1 MSTTWKTISVRVERP
16 PEVSLA
22 EFFADMRSWLDHNCI
37 ILADFRGVTLADRNG
52 VFDAV
57 FDNPRDARLFE
68 RRFAPRPTGSVPA
81 RIAARPSIVATAS
94 SIDQSRV
101 SVSAAIAGFARTML
115 WMMRT
120 KLAERA

>member
-1 MSTTWKTISVRVERP
+1 MATTWKTISVRIERP

-37 ILADFRGVTLADRNG
+37 ILADFRGVTLANRNG
-52 VFDAV
+52 VFDAL
-57 FDNPRDARLFE
+57 FDNPRDALLFG
-68 RRFAPRPTGSVPA
+68 RRFAPRLTGSAPA
-81 RIAARPSIVATAS
+81 HIAARASSVATAS

-101 SVSAAIAGFARTML
+101 FVPAAIAGFVRVLL

-120 KLAERA
+120 KLAQRA

>member
-1 MSTTWKTISVRVERP
+1 MATTWKTVSVRVERP

-22 EFFADMRSWLDHNCI
+22 EYFADMRSWLDHNCI

-52 VFDAV
+52 VFDAL
-57 FDNPRDARLFE
+57 FDNPRDALLFG
-68 RRFAPRPTGSVPA
+68 RRFAPRLLSSVPA
-81 RIAARPSIVATAS
+81 RIASRPSLVATAS

-101 SVSAAIAGFARTML
+101 SLSAAIAGFVRTVL

-120 KLAERA
+120 KLAQRA